1 MKKNAAKIKIKVSDR
16 GAICLE
22 LIDSNKLAYT
32 ANRYKVHIINYITC
46 FNKFAEENILKPEST
61 AFGNGKSCIAYL
73 SYYSFTDLFSN
84 TRGLYKMND
93 IDLEEYATAAD
104 KDRRTALDAP
114 TIHMTLG
121 NILSDEDNPID
132 EPFKRFARYMD
143 SSIWNYYAPIIVK
156 VDLTIPH
163 GLNPNRYDFSYFIF
177 AIQAIINNSFYKTPQ
192 GITNLY
198 EINVTKEYAD
208 INERILMQSKLMEV
222 SGHSKNVSPFLF
234 HSEQKLQKE
243 IAKGHEKLIENI
255 KQYKWRILL
264 VDDHAITPLRI
275 GELHSKL
282 SKSDIIIKEL
292 SKVFG
297 EGNVTTDSKRTSANI
312 YIDCV
317 STIDEAQQRLKRKK
331 YEIVLL
337 DYLLDQR
344 KEGEGREYGYE
355 LLDIIKKEED
365 ACKQQKRK
373 PFYKKGPNNRFYFM
387 FISAFTTAVSERLLT
402 EGWARSE
409 KYWYIGE
416 GACPINT
423 PYLFQYRLLH
433 IMQKRMETMG
443 IQELDGICSLF
454 KNTEVNF
461 LESEFYKN
469 IVNEIYCTEE
479 IIGTKKGNVRKRA
492 NDKFQEVLNLLYSYK
507 NLLNDTQITHDK
519 FIAAEESVLA
529 TDFVVKNLS
538 LGAFLEHFTQLVYLT
553 AFGTVRQWSE
563 MWEEYQFI
571 KSMVGPI
578 KCIENYIVGLKNNS
592 IK

>member
-1 MKKNAAKIKIKVSDR
+1 MKRNAAKIKITVSDN

-22 LIDSNKLAYT
+22 LIKEYKLAYT
-32 ANRYKVHIINYITC
+32 AKQYNDHIENYIRC

-61 AFGNGKSCIAYL
+61 AFGNERSCIAYL
-73 SYYSFTDLFSN
+73 SYYSLTDLFSN
-84 TRGLYKMND
+84 SRGLYKKED
-93 IDLEEYATAAD
+93 FDLKESATARD
-104 KDRRTALDAP
+104 VDRRTALDGP

-121 NILSDEDNPID
+121 NIIPNEDNSLD

-143 SSIWNYYAPIIVK
+143 SSIWNYYAPIIIK
-156 VDLTIPH
+156 NESKDGSDPE
-163 GLNPNRYDFSYFIF
+163 RYDFSHFISV
-177 AIQAIINNSFYKTPQ
+177 IQAIINNSFYKISQ
-192 GITNLY
+192 GVTNLY

-243 IAKGHEKLIENI
+243 IAKGHENLIENI

-275 GELHSKL
+275 GESHSKL

-317 STIDEAQQRLKRKK
+317 STIDAAQQRLKSKK

-402 EGWARSE
+402 AGWARSE

-469 IVNEIYCTEE
+469 IVNEIYCTEG
-479 IIGTKKGNVRKRA
+479 IIGTKKGNVRQRA

-538 LGAFLEHFTQLVYLT
+538 LGVFLEHFTQLVYLT